1 MGKYQI
7 IAECYFRD
15 KADDTVNSVAG
26 IQHHCAWSGM
36 LGVHVWVI
44 NKMEVW
50 QQDGP
55 KMYGDTVMLLLVGC
69 GDLEPLVTSKG
80 INYG

>member
-50 QQDGP
+50 
-55 KMYGDTVMLLLVGC
+55 
-69 GDLEPLVTSKG
+69 
-80 INYG
+80 